1 MKKTLFVLSVIAVF
15 VSLSCSSKSDCDCTV
30 SWKGMNA
37 YLFTQDE
44 PTFTDIEKDCDEINW
59 EDISK
64 EFYDVWTLDEITS
77 GRYTLSCVEH

>member
-15 VSLSCSSKSDCDCTV
+15 VSVSCSSKSDSDCTV
-30 SWKGMNA
+30 SWKGMDA

-44 PTFTDIEKDCDEINW
+44 PTFTGIEKDCDEINW

-64 EFYDVWTLDEITS
+64 EFYDVWTLDEITG
-77 GRYTLSCVEH
+77 GRYTLSCVKY